1 MHLIALERVPS
12 LDRGGQEKNLLE
24 ICRDLVNRGHK
35 VTLLY
40 EREGNSLDQYREFCE
55 SVWHVDAY
63 GFDRRRPK
71 TVLQFFRNVA
81 GMGKIPV
88 YKDSIVFSNT
98 CHTVTFGYALSRF
111 RRLPFV
117 CYFQTP
123 FSSDLNRQNQFALA
137 HTDRYI
143 AVSHQTKQTWV
154 EFGLPDSKIEV
165 VHNGT
170 DLSQF
175 KPPQD
180 FLATRQQWG
189 ISEHAK
195 VVSYAGRIDPEKGI
209 EYLIKAVALLAT
221 QEPDIK
227 LMIAGRP
234 VVHINAVKGT
244 ECEDKGMNYQRSL
257 EQLAKDLGI
266 GDRVQF
272 VGHLSD
278 PASLY
283 QISDVS
289 VLPSIWAEPF
299 GRSIIES
306 LACGTPVVASR
317 AGGIPEIL
325 TGELAANLV
334 PARDEKALAKGLS
347 EVIHWRETD
356 PGLGQRCSDH
366 VVNHFSLES
375 MIGGVEKTLLSAA
388 KT

>member
-40 EREGNSLDQYREFCE
+40 EQEGNSLDQYREFCE

-88 YKDSIVFSNT
+88 YEDSIVFSNA
-98 CHTVTFGYALSRF
+98 CHTVAFGYALSRF

-137 HTDRYI
+137 HVDRYI

-170 DLSQF
+170 DLCQF

-180 FLATRQQWG
+180 FLASRQQWG
-189 ISEHAK
+189 ISERAK
-195 VVSYAGRIDPEKGI
+195 VVSYAGRIDPEKGL
-209 EYLIKAVALLAT
+209 EYLIKAVSQLAN
-221 QEPDIK
+221 QEPDIE
-227 LMIAGRP
+227 LIIAGRP
-234 VVHINAVKGT
+234 VVHVNALKGT
-244 ECEDKGMNYQRSL
+244 ECEDKGRQYQRSL

-289 VLPSIWAEPF
+289 VLPSVWSEAF

-306 LACGTPVVASR
+306 LACGTPVVASHV
-317 AGGIPEIL
+317 GGIPEIL

-334 PARDEKALAKGLS
+334 PARDEKALAKRLS

-356 PGLGQRCSDH
+356 RGLGQRCSDH
-366 VVNHFSLES
+366 VVNYFSLES